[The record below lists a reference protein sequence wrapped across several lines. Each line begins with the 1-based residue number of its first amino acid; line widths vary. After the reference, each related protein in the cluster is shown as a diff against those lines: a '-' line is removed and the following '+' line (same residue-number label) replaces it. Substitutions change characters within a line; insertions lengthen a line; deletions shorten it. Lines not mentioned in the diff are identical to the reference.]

1 MENFL
6 THLPGPLSVP
16 SRRFFAVWNRWR
28 HGRPLPEYRD
38 ADLTDLGELA
48 HNCLMLEIRSRDNM
62 PILLAGPGVAE
73 RIGFDPTG
81 GDYLD
86 LTTPEN
92 RAMRAELVLEQI
104 LQPCGAMQ
112 YYWLRYPDES
122 ILPVEVV
129 CAPFCR
135 DGAAIPDLIL
145 GCLTPLAHVTVD
157 GVADPDSY
165 MIADGMRFID
175 IGFGIPPANPNVPR
189 RLQHTH

>member
-1 MENFL
+1 MGDFL
-6 THLPGPLSVP
+6 ARLPGPLSAP

-28 HGRPLPEYRD
+28 RGAALPDYRA
-38 ADLTDLGELA
+38 ADLADLGELA
-48 HNCLMLEIRSRDNM
+48 RNCLLLEIRSRDNM
-62 PILLAGPGVAE
+62 PILLAGPGIAE

-86 LTTPEN
+86 MTTLEN

-104 LQPCGAMQ
+104 LQPCGAIL
-112 YYWLRYPDES
+112 YYWLRYPDGT

-129 CAPFCR
+129 GAPLCR
-135 DGAAIPDLIL
+135 DGATIPDLML
-145 GCLTPLAHVTVD
+145 GCVTPLAQVAAD

-175 IGFGIPPANPNVPR
+175 LGFGIPAANPNVPR

>member
-1 MENFL
+1 MDDFL
-6 THLPGPLSVP
+6 ARLPGPLSAP

-28 HGRPLPEYRD
+28 CGRPLPEYHD
-38 ADLTDLGELA
+38 ADLADLGEQA
-48 HNCLMLEIRSRDNM
+48 RTCLMLEIRSRDDM
-62 PILLAGPGVAE
+62 PILQAGPGIAE

-81 GDYLD
+81 GNYLD
-86 LTTPEN
+86 MTTLDN

-104 LQPCGAMQ
+104 LQPCGAML
-112 YYWLRYPDES
+112 YYWLRYPNES

-129 CAPFCR
+129 CAPICR
-135 DGAAIPDLIL
+135 DDDAIPNLLL
-145 GCLTPLAHVTVD
+145 GCVTPLARVAAD

-165 MIADGMRFID
+165 MIAEGMRFID